1 MSKLII
7 SKVDNL
13 EIVCLL
19 LFSFVCLLLLSFDQ
33 ISSPRIFLIV
43 CSIQTLVQLMVKRIM
58 RMYIWN
64 VNVKKLYIFG
74 SCSEK
79 KSYPARR
86 IGCIILINYTRQ
98 CFAKLIDRW
107 GIMLVASTWVTL
119 YVYIFIHGRLYM
131 SGSVRPSGRCS
142 VDPLVRSHF
151 QSVNF
156 SNGWWL
162 WLKSTRLF
170 TCVIALSHSPTG
182 NLIHHISLKLT
193 SDNKSSIGGPQFAR
207 RINLWVNIEIY
218 LSLSLSL
225 FCCKNLTVMTQE

>member
-1 MSKLII
+1 
-7 SKVDNL
+7 
-13 EIVCLL
+13 
-19 LFSFVCLLLLSFDQ
+19 
-33 ISSPRIFLIV
+33 
-43 CSIQTLVQLMVKRIM
+43 
-58 RMYIWN
+58 MY
-64 VNVKKLYIFG
+64 
-74 SCSEK
+74 E
-79 KSYPARR
+79 YPARR

-193 SDNKSSIGGPQFAR
+193 SDNKSSIGGHCSPTICPPHKFVSQHW
-207 RINLWVNIEIY
+207 NLLI
-218 LSLSLSL
+218 SLSLSFL
-225 FCCKNLTVMTQE
+225 LQKSNCND